1 MTETP
6 TPQSPTLG
14 HTPVDRSARSERELQ
29 HNRDFLI
36 LALARCGSESQFRA
50 FLQAELT
57 DCERELASRPANPD
71 PTP

>member
-1 MTETP
+1 MTDTT

>member
-1 MTETP
+1 MTDTT

-14 HTPVDRSARSERELQ
+14 HITVDRSAWSERELQ

-50 FLQAELT
+50 FLQAELA
-57 DCERELASRPANPD
+57 DCEQELGQRASTAD